1 MKHVSSFF
9 VYNET
14 MIGFVRG
21 TVHAFGLDYVLIDV
35 NGVGYR
41 ISFYHPESLS
51 IGKEMTIYTYQNVRE
66 DEISLYGFLSLQ
78 EHDLFIKLISVK
90 GLGPKIASNILS
102 RASVDAIITAI
113 EIGDVDYIRAMP
125 GIGSKT
131 ASQIILDLKGKLVE
145 PTEENDEKLSDVSE
159 ALKQL
164 GYRPAEIR
172 NVLKRIEREEG
183 STDELVKKALTL
195 LLK

>member
-1 MKHVSSFF
+1 
-9 VYNET
+9 
-14 MIGFVRG
+14 MIAFIRG
-21 TVHAFGLDYVLIDV
+21 TAAAVTTDSLIVENNGIGWQMAYPHTQDIHIGEEVQVHTYMHVTENDVSLFGFSTAD
-35 NGVGYR
+35 
-41 ISFYHPESLS
+41 E
-51 IGKEMTIYTYQNVRE
+51 KE
-66 DEISLYGFLSLQ
+66 
-78 EHDLFIKLISVK
+78 LFMRLISVK

-113 EIGDVDYIRAMP
+113 ETGDVDYIRAMP

-131 ASQIILDLKGKLVE
+131 ASLIILDLKGKLVE
-145 PTEENDEKLSDVSE
+145 PAEDNDEKLSDVSE